1 MRWMKYLVLLL
12 PVTMT
17 AACGDST
24 GNDNTGR
31 ARVFLSASNSGPA
44 AVMSLSADYV
54 DGTMG
59 ALSPDNVDS
68 LFVRLTAISLLRIA
82 DDTADGSGGWNTIQ
96 LADSGLKRINVLNLP
111 NEDSVLLAAGDLEAG
126 TYKNLRLEF
135 DSASITLKND
145 MRVGNHDF
153 QKGTAYTL
161 RVPSGVIKVPLSKFT
176 VGEDS
181 VSTLNMEFR
190 SQPSIANI
198 VATGAGV
205 LQMTPV
211 LHVK

>member
-1 MRWMKYLVLLL
+1 MRWMKFLVFLL
-12 PVTMT
+12 PLTMT

-31 ARVFLSASNSGPA
+31 ARVYMSASNSGPA
-44 AVMSLSADYV
+44 AVMSLSV
-54 DGTMG
+54 DGSMG

-68 LFVRLTAISLLRIA
+68 LFVRLTAISLLRLG
-82 DDTADGSGGWNTIQ
+82 DDTADASGGWITIQ

-111 NEDSVLLAAGDLEAG
+111 DEDSVLLAAGDLEAG

-135 DSASITLKND
+135 DSASIVLKND
-145 MRVGNHDF
+145 ARVGNHDF
-153 QKGTAYTL
+153 EKGTAYTL

-198 VATGAGV
+198 VATGSGV

>member
-1 MRWMKYLVLLL
+1 
-12 PVTMT
+12 VT
-17 AACGDST
+17 
-24 GNDNTGR
+24 
-31 ARVFLSASNSGPA
+31 
-44 AVMSLSADYV
+44 
-54 DGTMG
+54 
-59 ALSPDNVDS
+59 
-68 LFVRLTAISLLRIA
+68 
-82 DDTADGSGGWNTIQ
+82 TIQ

-111 NEDSVLLAAGDLEAG
+111 NEDSVLLATGDLEAG

-145 MRVGNHDF
+145 VRVGNHDF
-153 QKGTAYTL
+153 QKGTPYTL
-161 RVPSGVIKVPLSKFT
+161 RVPSGVIKVPLTSFT

-190 SQPSIANI
+190 RQPSIANI